1 MFAFSDNRNGRLRLG
16 QTKFETLILEE
27 KQNVLRIILNRT
39 DKMNALNAQMYAEL
53 HAVLDMVESNSEY
66 RVLIFTGSGKA
77 FCAGGDISEL
87 YQAGASMESAQ
98 GRLRMSHHLATRLRG
113 LKQPVIMAVNGA
125 AVGAGFSLA
134 LNGDLILASETA
146 RFGASFLRVGLIPDM
161 GSIHN
166 LVRLLGTRKACEV
179 SFMADII
186 DARQAEKMGVVNR
199 VVESEKLDE
208 LADEWAQKMAELPF
222 LALSLLKKAI
232 YKAQDMNFLAE
243 IEDEINLQSLCL
255 LSKDGKEG
263 LKAFL
268 EKRKPVFNT

>member
-1 MFAFSDNRNGRLRLG
+1 MG
-16 QTKFETLILEE
+16 QSKFKTLILEE
-27 KQNVLRIILNRT
+27 KKNVLRIVLNRP
-39 DKMNALNAQMYAEL
+39 DKMNALNAEMYAEL
-53 HAVLDMVESNSEY
+53 HSILDRVETNPEC

-87 YQAGASMESAQ
+87 SEAAATLEGAQS
-98 GRLRMSHHLATRLRG
+98 RLRMSHHFAIRMRG
-113 LKQPVIMAVNGA
+113 LKQPIIMAVNGA

-134 LNGDLILASETA
+134 LNGDLIIASEMA
-146 RFGASFLRVGLIPDM
+146 RFGASFLRVGLTPDM

-166 LVRLLGTRKACEV
+166 LVHLLGTGKACEL

-208 LADEWAQKMAELPF
+208 LADEWAQKMAKLPF
-222 LALSLLKKAI
+222 LPLSLLKKAI

-268 EKRKPVFNT
+268 EKRNPNFNT

>member
-1 MFAFSDNRNGRLRLG
+1 LG
-16 QTKFETLILEE
+16 QSKFKTLIVEE
-27 KQNVLRIILNRT
+27 KQNVLRIILNRP
-39 DKMNALNAQMYAEL
+39 DKMNALNAEMYAEI
-53 HAVLDMVESNSEY
+53 HSVLDMVEHNPEC

-87 YQAGASMESAQ
+87 LQAAATLESAQ
-98 GRLRMSHHLATRLRG
+98 SRLRKSHHLAMRMRG

-134 LNGDLILASETA
+134 LNGDLIIASETA
-146 RFGASFLRVGLIPDM
+146 RFGASFLRVGLTPDM

-166 LVRLLGTRKACEV
+166 LVHLLGTRKACEL

-186 DARQAEKMGVVNR
+186 DARQAEKMGMVNR

-208 LADEWAQKMAELPF
+208 LADEWAQKMVKLPF
-222 LALSLLKKAI
+222 LPMSLLKKAI

-255 LSKDGKEG
+255 LSKEGKEG

-268 EKRKPVFNT
+268 EKRTPNFNI

>member
-1 MFAFSDNRNGRLRLG
+1 MG
-16 QTKFETLILEE
+16 QAKYNTVILEE
-27 KQNVLRIILNRT
+27 KRNILRIILNRP
-39 DKMNALNAQMYAEL
+39 DEMNALNAEMYAEL
-53 HAVLDMVESNSEY
+53 HSVLDMVASSPEC

-77 FCAGGDISEL
+77 FCAGGDIPEL
-87 YQAGASMESAQ
+87 YQAAASLESAQ
-98 GRLRMSHHLATRLRG
+98 RRLRMSHRLATCLRG

-161 GSIHN
+161 GSIHT
-166 LVRLLGTRKACEV
+166 LVHVLGTSKACELC
-179 SFMADII
+179 FMADII

-199 VVESEKLDE
+199 VVESQKLDE
-208 LADEWAQKMAELPF
+208 VADEWAQRMADLPF
-222 LALSLLKKAI
+222 LPLSLLKRAI
-232 YKAQDMNFLAE
+232 YKAQDMNYLAE

-255 LSKDGKEG
+255 QSKDGKEG

-268 EKRKPVFNT
+268 EKRKPNFNT

>member
-1 MFAFSDNRNGRLRLG
+1 MG
-16 QTKFETLILEE
+16 QTKFKTLILEE
-27 KQNVLRIILNRT
+27 KQNVLRIILNRP
-39 DKMNALNAQMYAEL
+39 DKMNALNAEMYAEL
-53 HAVLDMVESNSEY
+53 HSVLDMVERNPEC

-87 YQAGASMESAQ
+87 SQAAATLEGAQA
-98 GRLRMSHHLATRLRG
+98 RLRMSHHLATRLRG

-134 LNGDLILASETA
+134 LNGDLIIASETA
-146 RFGASFLRVGLIPDM
+146 SFGASFLRVGLTPDM
-161 GSIHN
+161 GSIHT
-166 LVRLLGTRKACEV
+166 LVHLLGTSKACEL

-186 DARQAEKMGVVNR
+186 DARQAEKMGVVNK
-199 VVESEKLDE
+199 VVEREKLNE
-208 LADEWAQKMAELPF
+208 VADEWAEKMAKLPF
-222 LALSLLKKAI
+222 LPLSLLKKAI

-268 EKRKPVFNT
+268 EKRKPTFNT

>member
-1 MFAFSDNRNGRLRLG
+1 MG
-16 QTKFETLILEE
+16 QTKFQTLILKE
-27 KQNVLRIILNRT
+27 KQNVVRIILNRT
-39 DKMNALNAQMYAEL
+39 EKMNALNAQMYAEL
-53 HAVLDMVESNSEY
+53 HEILDMVESNPEC
-66 RVLIFTGSGKA
+66 RILILTGSGKA

-87 YQAGASMESAQ
+87 YQAAAGLESAQ
-98 GRLRMSHHLATRLRG
+98 GRLRMSHRLATRLRG

-134 LNGDLILASETA
+134 LNGDLIIASETA

-166 LVRLLGTRKACEV
+166 LVHLLGTRKACELC
-179 SFMADII
+179 FMAELI
-186 DARQAEKMGVVNR
+186 DARQAEKMGVVNK

-208 LADEWAQKMAELPF
+208 LADEWAEKMAKLPF
-222 LALSLLKKAI
+222 LSLSLLKKAI

-268 EKRKPVFNT
+268 EKREPAFNT

>member
-1 MFAFSDNRNGRLRLG
+1 MG
-16 QTKFETLILEE
+16 QAKYNTVILEE
-27 KQNVLRIILNRT
+27 KQNILRIILNRP
-39 DKMNALNAQMYAEL
+39 DEMNALNAEMYAEL
-53 HAVLDMVESNSEY
+53 YRVLDMVESSPEC
-66 RVLIFTGSGKA
+66 RVLIFTGSDKA

-87 YQAGASMESAQ
+87 YQAGATLEGAQ
-98 GRLRMSHHLATRLRG
+98 RRLRMSHQLATRLRG

-134 LNGDLILASETA
+134 LSGDLIIASETA

-161 GSIHN
+161 GSIHT
-166 LVRLLGTRKACEV
+166 LVHLLGTSKACELT
-179 SFMADII
+179 FLADII

-199 VVESEKLDE
+199 VVEREKLDDV
-208 LADEWAQKMAELPF
+208 ADEWAGKMAELPF
-222 LALSLLKKAI
+222 LHLGLLKRAI
-232 YKAQDMNFLAE
+232 YKAQDMSFLAE

-268 EKRKPVFNT
+268 EKRKPAFNK

>member
-1 MFAFSDNRNGRLRLG
+1 LG
-16 QTKFETLILEE
+16 QSKFKTLIVEE
-27 KQNVLRIILNRT
+27 KQNVLRIILNRP
-39 DKMNALNAQMYAEL
+39 DKMNALNAEMYAEL
-53 HAVLDMVESNSEY
+53 HSVLDMVEHNPEC

-87 YQAGASMESAQ
+87 LQAAATLESAQ
-98 GRLRMSHHLATRLRG
+98 SRLRKSHHLAMRMRG

-125 AVGAGFSLA
+125 AIGAGFSLA
-134 LNGDLILASETA
+134 LNGDLIIASETA
-146 RFGASFLRVGLIPDM
+146 RFGASFLRVGLTPDM

-166 LVRLLGTRKACEV
+166 LVHLLGTSKACEL

-208 LADEWAQKMAELPF
+208 LADEWAQKMAKLPF
-222 LALSLLKKAI
+222 LPMSLLKKAI

-255 LSKDGKEG
+255 LSKEGKEG

-268 EKRKPVFNT
+268 EKRTPNFNT

>member
-1 MFAFSDNRNGRLRLG
+1 MG
-16 QTKFETLILEE
+16 QSKFKTLIVEE
-27 KQNVLRIILNRT
+27 KQNVLRIILNRP
-39 DKMNALNAQMYAEL
+39 DKMNALNVEMYAEL
-53 HAVLDMVESNSEY
+53 HSVLDMVEHNPEC

-87 YQAGASMESAQ
+87 LQAAATLESAQ
-98 GRLRMSHHLATRLRG
+98 SRLRKSHHLAMRMRG

-134 LNGDLILASETA
+134 LNGDLIIASETA
-146 RFGASFLRVGLIPDM
+146 RFGASFLRVGLTPDM

-166 LVRLLGTRKACEV
+166 LVHLLGTSKACEL

-208 LADEWAQKMAELPF
+208 LADEWAQKMAKLPF
-222 LALSLLKKAI
+222 LPLSLLKRAI

-255 LSKDGKEG
+255 LSKEGKEG

-268 EKRKPVFNT
+268 EKRTPNFNT

>member
-1 MFAFSDNRNGRLRLG
+1 V
-16 QTKFETLILEE
+16 EE
-27 KQNVLRIILNRT
+27 KQNVLRIILNRP
-39 DKMNALNAQMYAEL
+39 DKMNALNVEMYAEL
-53 HAVLDMVESNSEY
+53 HSVLDMVEHNPEC

-87 YQAGASMESAQ
+87 LQAAATLESAQ
-98 GRLRMSHHLATRLRG
+98 SRLRKSHHLAMRMRG

-134 LNGDLILASETA
+134 LNGDLIIASETA
-146 RFGASFLRVGLIPDM
+146 RFGASFLRVGLTPDM

-166 LVRLLGTRKACEV
+166 LVHLLGTSKACEL

-208 LADEWAQKMAELPF
+208 LADEWAQKMAKLPF
-222 LALSLLKKAI
+222 LPLSLLKRAI

-255 LSKDGKEG
+255 LSKEGKEG

-268 EKRKPVFNT
+268 EKRTPNFNT

>member
-1 MFAFSDNRNGRLRLG
+1 MG
-16 QTKFETLILEE
+16 QTKFKTLVLEE
-27 KQNVLRIILNRT
+27 KQNFLRIILNRPE
-39 DKMNALNAQMYAEL
+39 KMNALNAEMYAEL
-53 HAVLDMVESNSEY
+53 HRVLDMVEHNPEC

-87 YQAGASMESAQ
+87 YQAGTTLEAAQ
-98 GRLRMSHHLATRLRG
+98 RRLRMSHHLAARLRG

-134 LNGDLILASETA
+134 LNGDLVIASETA

-161 GSIHN
+161 GGIHN
-166 LVRLLGTRKACEV
+166 MVHLLGARKACEL

-186 DARQAEKMGVVNR
+186 DAEQAEKIGMVNR
-199 VVESEKLDE
+199 VVKKQKLDE
-208 LADEWAQKMAELPF
+208 LADEWAQRMAELPF

-263 LKAFL
+263 LQAFL

>member
-1 MFAFSDNRNGRLRLG
+1 MG
-16 QTKFETLILEE
+16 QTKFNTLILEE
-27 KQNVLRIILNRT
+27 KQNVLRIILNRP
-39 DKMNALNAQMYAEL
+39 DKMNALNAEMYGEL
-53 HAVLDMVESNSEY
+53 HGVLDGVERNPEY

-87 YQAGASMESAQ
+87 FQAAATLEGAQ
-98 GRLRMSHHLATRLRG
+98 GRLRMSHHLAMRMRG

-134 LNGDLILASETA
+134 LNGDLIIASETA
-146 RFGASFLRVGLIPDM
+146 RFGASFLRVGLTPDM

-166 LVRLLGTRKACEV
+166 LVHLLGTSKACEL

-186 DARQAEKMGVVNR
+186 DAKQAEKMGVVNK

-208 LADEWAQKMAELPF
+208 VADEWAEKMAQLPF
-222 LALSLLKKAI
+222 QALSLLKKAI

-268 EKRKPVFNT
+268 EKRKPTFNT

>member
-1 MFAFSDNRNGRLRLG
+1 LS
-16 QTKFETLILEE
+16 QTKFKTLILEE
-27 KQNVLRIILNRT
+27 KQNVLRIILNRP
-39 DKMNALNAQMYAEL
+39 DKMNSLNAEMYAEL
-53 HAVLDMVESNSEY
+53 HSALDMVEHNPDC

-87 YQAGASMESAQ
+87 LQAAATLEGAQ
-98 GRLRMSHHLATRLRG
+98 GRLRMSHHLAMRMRG
-113 LKQPVIMAVNGA
+113 LRQPVIMAVNGA

-134 LNGDLILASETA
+134 LNGDLIIASETA
-146 RFGASFLRVGLIPDM
+146 RFGASFLRVGLTPDM

-166 LVRLLGTRKACEV
+166 LVHLLGTSKACEL

-186 DARQAEKMGVVNR
+186 DARQAEKMGVVNK
-199 VVESEKLDE
+199 VVESEKLNE
-208 LADEWAQKMAELPF
+208 VADEWAEKMAKLPF
-222 LALSLLKKAI
+222 LPLSLLKKAI

-268 EKRKPVFNT
+268 EKRKPTFNT

>member
-1 MFAFSDNRNGRLRLG
+1 MVEKAEMRNIPIRN
-16 QTKFETLILEE
+16 LILEE
-27 KQNVLRIILNRT
+27 KQNVLRVILNRP
-39 DKMNALNAQMYAEL
+39 DKMNALNEEMYAEL
-53 HAVLDMVESNSEY
+53 HSVLDMVERNPEC

-87 YQAGASMESAQ
+87 SQAAATLEGAQ
-98 GRLRMSHHLATRLRG
+98 GRLRMSHSLATRLRG
-113 LKQPVIMAVNGA
+113 LKQPVIMSVNGA

-134 LNGDLILASETA
+134 LNGDLIIASETA
-146 RFGASFLRVGLIPDM
+146 RFGASFLRVGLTPDM

-166 LVRLLGTRKACEV
+166 LVNLLGTSKACEL

-186 DARQAEKMGVVNR
+186 DARQAEKIGVVNK
-199 VVESEKLDE
+199 VVEREKLNE
-208 LADEWAQKMAELPF
+208 VTDEWAEKMAELPF
-222 LALSLLKKAI
+222 LHLSLLKKAI
-232 YKAQDMNFLAE
+232 YKAQDMDFLAE

-268 EKRKPVFNT
+268 EKRKPIFNT

>member
-1 MFAFSDNRNGRLRLG
+1 MG
-16 QTKFETLILEE
+16 QTKFKTLILEE
-27 KQNVLRIILNRT
+27 KQNVLRIILNRP
-39 DKMNALNAQMYAEL
+39 DKMNALNAEMYAEL
-53 HAVLDMVESNSEY
+53 HSALDRIEKNPEC

-87 YQAGASMESAQ
+87 SQAAATLEGAQS
-98 GRLRMSHHLATRLRG
+98 RLRMSHHLATRLRG

-134 LNGDLILASETA
+134 LNGDLIIASETA
-146 RFGASFLRVGLIPDM
+146 RFGASFLRVGLTPDM

-166 LVRLLGTRKACEV
+166 LVHLLGTSKACELC
-179 SFMADII
+179 FMADII
-186 DARQAEKMGVVNR
+186 DAKEAEKMGVVNR

-208 LADEWAQKMAELPF
+208 LADEWAQQMAKLPF
-222 LALSLLKKAI
+222 LPLSLLKKAI

-268 EKRKPVFNT
+268 EKRKPTFNT

>member
-1 MFAFSDNRNGRLRLG
+1 MD
-16 QTKFETLILEE
+16 QTKFKTLIIKE
-27 KQNVLRIILNRT
+27 KQNILRIILNRPE
-39 DKMNALNAQMYAEL
+39 KMNALNAEMYAEL
-53 HAVLDMVESNSEY
+53 HSVLDMVEHNPEC

-87 YQAGASMESAQ
+87 YQAGATLEAAQ
-98 GRLRMSHHLATRLRG
+98 RRLRMSHHLAVRLRG

-134 LNGDLILASETA
+134 LNGDLIIASETA

-161 GSIHN
+161 GGIHN
-166 LVRLLGTRKACEV
+166 MVHLLGARKACEL
-179 SFMADII
+179 SFMAEII
-186 DARQAEKMGVVNR
+186 DAGQAEKIGMVNR
-199 VVESEKLDE
+199 VVEKQKLDE
-208 LADEWAQKMAELPF
+208 LADEWAQRMAELPF

-263 LKAFL
+263 LQAFL